1 MSWRASWRGDHTSMS
16 RIRRFFGIGV
26 LAAFCLCL
34 PLQADVLPQNSQA
47 SPETSRLNA
56 EYLRNFGRD
65 FGAVVASPAHW
76 DGTDWAK
83 FAALAGTTAAVFAFD
98 QRLYDA
104 VQRNRTEF
112 SEGASP
118 YISKCG
124 NGTYLAGLMAAMY
137 LSGEAFDSPGLRT
150 TALQSLESFLT
161 ASAVVLGL
169 KFVVGRARP
178 YTHESD
184 SSFHPFSIA
193 SRYVSFPSGDAAGAF
208 AVATAIAE
216 RSEAVVVDVLA
227 YSLAGLVAFY
237 RVHDRK
243 HWPSD
248 VLAGSALGFFVAR
261 KVARL
266 NRDRASNRM
275 HISIQWG
282 KERQAVTLAFS
293 F

>member
-1 MSWRASWRGDHTSMS
+1 MS
-16 RIRRFFGIGV
+16 RIRSFFASAI

-34 PLQADVLPQNSQA
+34 PLQAGVLPQNSQA

-56 EYLRNFGRD
+56 EYLRNFGLD

-76 DGTDWAK
+76 NGTDWAK

-98 QRLYDA
+98 QSLYDG

-118 YISKCG
+118 YVSKCG
-124 NGTYLAGLMAAMY
+124 NGTYLVGFMAAMY
-137 LSGEAFDSPGLRT
+137 LSGEAFNSPGLRT

-178 YTHESD
+178 YAHESD
-184 SSFHPFSIA
+184 SSFHPFSFA
-193 SRYVSFPSGDAAGAF
+193 SRHVSFPSGDAAGAF

-216 RSEAVVVDVLA
+216 RAEAVVVDILA

-266 NRDRASNRM
+266 NRDRSSSRL
-275 HISIQWG
+275 HVSFQWAR
-282 KERQAVTLAFS
+282 ERQAVTLALS